1 MNIPNFVYELPSKG
15 DERICM
21 DYTFQFKVLDLGA
34 LPSQKEKMFQLLKMY
49 LEFFSALDAYLF
61 RYSPLEYL
69 GEGIISLTSSGF
81 ANIGGIRDDIRTLPL
96 IYSAICERKAQYSTG
111 EEYFLKYA
119 NNKYASRF
127 SMDSS
132 AVTPICFGRVVIGYI
147 CSTEFANGT
156 VIDGQMLSSFTL
168 FGKLAG
174 KILDEGL
181 SIDEDTTL
189 LSKRELEVMKRIA
202 RGELTKEMAD
212 YMEIGEETVK
222 QYVKSAI
229 KKLGAQNRAH
239 AVAELFQR
247 GILKG
252 R

>member
-1 MNIPNFVYELPSKG
+1 
-15 DERICM
+15 M
-21 DYTFQFKVLDLGA
+21 DYTFQFKVLNLGA
-34 LPSQKEKMFQLLKMY
+34 LPNQKEKMFQMLKVY
-49 LEFFSALDAYLF
+49 LEVFPALDAYLF

-81 ANIGGIRDDIRTLPL
+81 ANIGGIRDDVRTLPL
-96 IYSAICERKAQYSTG
+96 IFSAICERKAQYSTG

-119 NNKYASRF
+119 SSKYASRF

-147 CSTEFANGT
+147 CSTQFADRT
-156 VIDGQMLSSFTL
+156 IVDGRMLSALTL

-174 KILDEGL
+174 KILDDGMF
-181 SIDEDTTL
+181 IDEDSTM

-247 GILKG
+247 GIIKM
-252 R
+252 